1 MAMRFL
7 AAISLSSALV
17 LGCVGCAQMAGK
29 PAEGKVVQIGSCKAD
44 LFGMPAEYRALHPRL
59 EECFGQMVRFQAQ
72 PDGAALG
79 KQLDLGNISYA
90 LMSAGEYVS
99 LKDTDKLTLVA
110 SGINSLGKTS
120 HKAYLVVKAG
130 SHVKTITDCEG
141 KRFAFGSF
149 GDLLTDTAARN
160 ALEKAGVPV
169 KKLLSELVLL
179 TPPPLA
185 FDGRLYLK
193 DDAAK
198 TIAYDPTVNAGVIDE
213 VVYTRMADKGGN
225 LITGPS
231 KDQFVIVGE
240 TVPVPE
246 MVVVAGPT
254 ADPAMTAKLK
264 SYLIDKVKDDKLI
277 CEQLGIKG
285 FAEPDKAAYDAVR
298 ALVTPK

>member
-1 MAMRFL
+1 MRFL
-7 AAISLSSALV
+7 AAIALCCALV
-17 LGCVGCAQMAGK
+17 LGCAGCAQTAGA
-29 PAEGKVVQIGSCKAD
+29 PADGKMVQIGSTKAGF
-44 LFGMPAEYRALHPRL
+44 LGMPAEYRALHPRL
-59 EECFGQMVRFQAQ
+59 EECFGQMVGFQAQ

-79 KQLDLGNISYA
+79 KQLELGNISYA
-90 LMSAGEYVS
+90 LMSAGEYGS
-99 LKDTDKLTLVA
+99 LKDPDKLTLVA
-110 SGINSLGKTS
+110 AGINSLGKSS

-130 SHVKTITDCEG
+130 SHVKTIADCEG
-141 KRFAFGSF
+141 KRFAFGSY

-160 ALEKAGVPV
+160 ALEQDGVPV

-185 FDGRLYLK
+185 LEGRLYLK

-213 VVYTRMADKGGN
+213 VIYARMPDTGGN

-240 TVPVPE
+240 TVAVPE
-246 MVVVAGPT
+246 MVVVAGPA
-254 ADPAMTAKLK
+254 ADSAMTAKLK
-264 SYLIDKVKDDKLI
+264 GFLIDKVKDDKMI

-298 ALVTPK
+298 SIVTPK